1 MRRILIVAAL
11 IAAVMGITAITAS
24 AAPSAKKATLK
35 VNAGQKQAL
44 KKGGLKVKVKG
55 LTSGKVKLKA
65 RSSTFD
71 DQTLRKLTTPKKVK
85 AKGKSASTVLK
96 LTAKGRQRISSCEAR
111 KIVVSGNGVKK
122 AKVDL
127 KRNTKD
133 CKPKSID
140 LSQAA
145 SCDFIGAQDGS
156 LCLMPFPDDYY
167 TVKDSSTATGRRVNL
182 TDAAM
187 PQNVDNTPVS
197 AAPYNL
203 NDGFSPGQVITLR
216 VPGLDTPEALANTNP
231 IPLNDLSR
239 NESQD
244 SKEPIVVIDAA
255 TNKRVPIWVEL
266 DSNATSPAGTAL
278 LIHGATQFEAGHR
291 YIVAMRKLKD
301 SAGNKLSA
309 PEGFRYYRDDLPS
322 NEDAITSQSKRFEN
336 MFRSLR
342 KAKIKRHNLYLAW
355 DFTVASDE
363 NIAGRLLHMRDDAFA
378 QLGDTNLSDGVVQ
391 GNAPA
396 FSIDSVVEDPNPGQ
410 IQRADHGHV
419 HGALLPDQQLRGAG
433 GHGPRRGRQ
442 PDPARHLRGELRLHH
457 PRCGDRVL
465 AGRPSLYGHGLL
477 GSAGEVGSSP
487 QRSLAQAHNFVFCA
501 TDEIG
506 FASEDIPNTIG
517 ILQNLG
523 RFPELTDRV
532 QQGLLN
538 ELYLGRL
545 MDNDGGFV
553 SDAAFHADG
562 ATLASPP
569 VIDTSK
575 LYYDGNSQGGILGGA
590 LTAVSP
596 DFTRASLGVP
606 AMGYSTLLTR
616 SIDFDDVLDDPVPG
630 VPERALTPAGAVAG
644 RRCSGT
650 ARSRTATRTG

>member
-11 IAAVMGITAITAS
+11 IVAVMGITAITAS

-85 AKGKSASTVLK
+85 AKGKSVSTVLK

-156 LCLMPFPDDYY
+156 LCLLPFPDDYY

-182 TDAAM
+182 TDAAH
-187 PQNVDNTPVS
+187 
-197 AAPYNL
+197 AAER
-203 NDGFSPGQVITLR
+203 GQH
-216 VPGLDTPEALANTNP
+216 PGLGGALQPQRRVQPRTGDHAQGPGPRHAGGAREDQPDPAQRSEPQRVAGLEGADRRDRRRRPTSG
-231 IPLNDLSR
+231 SR
-239 NESQD
+239 SG
-244 SKEPIVVIDAA
+244 SSSTRTRRRRP
-255 TNKRVPIWVEL
+255 
-266 DSNATSPAGTAL
+266 STAL

-378 QLGDTNLSDGVVQ
+378 QLGDTNLADGVVQ
-391 GNAPA
+391 GDAPA
-396 FSIDSVVEDPNPGQ
+396 FAIDSVRTRGPEPG
-410 IQRADHGHV
+410 
-419 HGALLPDQQLRGAG
+419 PDR
-433 GHGPRRGRQ
+433 
-442 PDPARHLRGELRLHH
+442 
-457 PRCGDRVL
+457 
-465 AGRPSLYGHGLL
+465 
-477 GSAGEVGSSP
+477 SAGS
-487 QRSLAQAHNFVFCA
+487 R
-501 TDEIG
+501 
-506 FASEDIPNTIG
+506 
-517 ILQNLG
+517 
-523 RFPELTDRV
+523 
-532 QQGLLN
+532 
-538 ELYLGRL
+538 
-545 MDNDGGFV
+545 
-553 SDAAFHADG
+553 
-562 ATLASPP
+562 
-569 VIDTSK
+569 
-575 LYYDGNSQGGILGGA
+575 
-590 LTAVSP
+590 
-596 DFTRASLGVP
+596 
-606 AMGYSTLLTR
+606 
-616 SIDFDDVLDDPVPG
+616 
-630 VPERALTPAGAVAG
+630 
-644 RRCSGT
+644 
-650 ARSRTATRTG
+650 ARSRCPAT

>member
-1 MRRILIVAAL
+1 M
-11 IAAVMGITAITAS
+11 
-24 AAPSAKKATLK
+24 
-35 VNAGQKQAL
+35 
-44 KKGGLKVKVKG
+44 
-55 LTSGKVKLKA
+55 
-65 RSSTFD
+65 
-71 DQTLRKLTTPKKVK
+71 K

-216 VPGLDTPEALANTNP
+216 VPGLDTPEAFANTNP

-378 QLGDTNLSDGVVQ
+378 QLGDTNLADGVVQ
-391 GNAPA
+391 GDAPA

-410 IQRADHGHV
+410 IQRRITRHV

-433 GHGPRRGRQ
+433 GHGPGCERQ
-442 PDPARHLRGELRLHH
+442 SDPARHLRGELRLHH
-457 PRCGDRVL
+457 PRCGDRVSR
-465 AGRPSLYGHGLL
+465 AARRCTATACSAVPARSARARSAAWRRRTTSSSAPPTRS
-477 GSAGEVGSSP
+477 GSPRRTSRTRSGSCRTWAASPSSP
-487 QRSLAQAHNFVFCA
+487 
-501 TDEIG
+501 
-506 FASEDIPNTIG
+506 
-517 ILQNLG
+517 
-523 RFPELTDRV
+523 
-532 QQGLLN
+532 
-538 ELYLGRL
+538 
-545 MDNDGGFV
+545 
-553 SDAAFHADG
+553 
-562 ATLASPP
+562 
-569 VIDTSK
+569 
-575 LYYDGNSQGGILGGA
+575 
-590 LTAVSP
+590 TAP
-596 DFTRASLGVP
+596 
-606 AMGYSTLLTR
+606 
-616 SIDFDDVLDDPVPG
+616 
-630 VPERALTPAGAVAG
+630 
-644 RRCSGT
+644 
-650 ARSRTATRTG
+650 SRGC